1 MQKDDN
7 ALVKIRKR
15 EGYETAK
22 AFAEALGIPYT
33 TYQRYEADPD
43 KMPASAV
50 CAVADL
56 CDLTADEVIGRVPAD
71 ARDLTV
77 QNLYDRLTME
87 GRELM
92 GQLMG
97 VVAERDAAIK
107 KQAAYS
113 EVQRYAAIAR
123 YYRRELL
130 AVADVDERWRDRV
143 LFGTP
148 ADRRAAFEEFVGEK
162 VQKRMDAAAEE
173 AADARAAEM
182 GDVDMPEHMR
192 SELVSEEIE
201 KRRVK
206 AEVEI
211 RRIMYG
217 YDEDGASLHGPVEAA
232 LIEFV

>member
-7 ALVKIRKR
+7 TLVKIRKR

-56 CDLTADEVIGRVPAD
+56 CDLTADEVIGRAPAD

-77 QNLYDRLTME
+77 QNFYDRLTME

-97 VVAERDAAIK
+97 VVAERDAAIR
-107 KQAAYS
+107 KQVAYS
-113 EVQRYAAIAR
+113 EVQRYTAIAR

-143 LFGTP
+143 LFGAP
-148 ADRRAAFEEFVGEK
+148 ADRRAAFEEFVREK
-162 VQKRMDAAAEE
+162 VEARMAKAGNVEKPDH
-173 AADARAAEM
+173 
-182 GDVDMPEHMR
+182 PL
-192 SELVSEEIE
+192 SELVSGEVE
-201 KRRVK
+201 KRRVETEG
-206 AEVEI
+206 EV

-217 YDEDGASLHGPVEAA
+217 YDEDSASLHGPVEAA
-232 LIEFV
+232 LIEFI

>member
-7 ALVKIRKR
+7 TLVKIRKR

-56 CDLTADEVIGRVPAD
+56 CDLTADEVIGRAPAD

-77 QNLYDRLTME
+77 QNFYDRLTME

-97 VVAERDAAIK
+97 VVAERDAAIR
-107 KQAAYS
+107 KQVAYS
-113 EVQRYAAIAR
+113 EVQRYTAIAR

-143 LFGTP
+143 LFGAP
-148 ADRRAAFEEFVGEK
+148 ADRRAAFEEFVREK
-162 VQKRMDAAAEE
+162 VETRMRAAAEK
-173 AADARAAEM
+173 AAEARM
-182 GDVDMPEHMR
+182 AKAGDVEEPDHPL
-192 SELVSEEIE
+192 SELVSGEVE
-201 KRRVK
+201 KRRVETEG
-206 AEVEI
+206 EV

-217 YDEDGASLHGPVEAA
+217 YDEDSASLHGPVEAA
-232 LIEFV
+232 LIEFI